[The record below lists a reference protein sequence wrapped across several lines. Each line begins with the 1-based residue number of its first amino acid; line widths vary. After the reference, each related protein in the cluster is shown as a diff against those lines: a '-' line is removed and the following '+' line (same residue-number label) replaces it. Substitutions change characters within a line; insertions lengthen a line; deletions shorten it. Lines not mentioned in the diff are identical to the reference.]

1 MMPEEQFFL
10 DPNQQEALRRRSA
23 CFDFMIENARRGS
36 GIHVWDAQVLTTLVS
51 ILYRTLPVKNTSPK
65 EIGYKFEEDWHAY
78 RRRVEDLSSDRTLAT
93 DDYAFAVWKESADF
107 IERCTTF
114 MNDTLFLRPE
124 RRKKLPTEGVSYEP
138 KR

>member
-1 MMPEEQFFL
+1 MIPGDNFI

-36 GIHVWDAQVLTTLVS
+36 GIHVWDAQVLGTMVS
-51 ILYRTLPVKNTSPK
+51 ILYRSLPVKNTSPR
-65 EIGYKFEEDWHAY
+65 EIGEKFEEDWYAY
-78 RRRVEDLSSDRTLAT
+78 QRRVEDLSLDGQL
-93 DDYAFAVWKESADF
+93 DKDEYAFRVWKESADF

-114 MNDTLFLRPE
+114 MNDTLFTHAE
-124 RRKKLPTEGVSYEP
+124 KRKKLPTEGAAYEP